1 MKFGVMRS
9 AFGEEKRKFGE
20 IRKSEVGTEER
31 EMDEGKFDFENL
43 RVYQRHWSMSIL
55 YMRLQKIF
63 LKRKFFL

>member
-31 EMDEGKFDFENL
+31 EMDEGKFDFESL
-43 RVYQRHWSMSIL
+43 RV
-55 YMRLQKIF
+55 
-63 LKRKFFL
+63 